1 MQSLNFDSENLV
13 VDWISFNLE
22 GLTDPKR
29 IACRLFSRFNA
40 SITMYDQSNIRF
52 SDRRNRYDVLIC
64 QYRKSHWIGTQIIF
78 SGKDAAYFYKLIK
91 TQKFD

>member
-1 MQSLNFDSENLV
+1 MSVINFDSENLV

-29 IACRLFSRFNA
+29 IADRLFSRFNVF
-40 SITMYDQSNIRF
+40 ITMDDQSKIGF
-52 SDRRNRYDVLIC
+52 SDHRNRYDVLIR

-78 SGKDAAYFYKLIK
+78 SGKNAAYFYKLIINIIK
-91 TQKFD
+91 